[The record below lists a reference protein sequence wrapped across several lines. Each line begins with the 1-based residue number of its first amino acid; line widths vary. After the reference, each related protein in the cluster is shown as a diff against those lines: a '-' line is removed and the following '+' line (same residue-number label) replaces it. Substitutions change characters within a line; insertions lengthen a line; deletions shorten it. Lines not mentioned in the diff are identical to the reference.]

1 MADELYAVIAV
12 GETLEHAEAERIARA
27 SREHDGLRL
36 DAEQAGRKGPWLLEM
51 PGVQD
56 LLQEGSWED
65 AVSWNLTPDGIAR
78 LARTFEWLF
87 EEIPTEFTFEVL
99 WGDEPIDK
107 LVSREELLR
116 IVHTG
121 HLGGRT
127 RYRIMVAH

>member
-1 MADELYAVIAV
+1 
-12 GETLEHAEAERIARA
+12 
-27 SREHDGLRL
+27 
-36 DAEQAGRKGPWLLEM
+36 M

-56 LLQEGSWED
+56 LFQEGSWED

>member
-12 GETLEHAEAERIARA
+12 GETLEHEEAERIARA
-27 SREHDGLRL
+27 SREYDGLPL
-36 DAEQAGRKGPWLLEM
+36 DAQQAGRKGPWLLEM
-51 PGVQD
+51 PGVQN
-56 LLQEGSWED
+56 LLEESSWED
-65 AVSWNLTPDGIAR
+65 AVSWNLTPDGVER

-116 IVHTG
+116 LVRTG

-127 RYRIMVAH
+127 RYRVMPVH

>member
-12 GETLEHAEAERIARA
+12 GETLEHEEAERIARA
-27 SREHDGLRL
+27 SREYDGLPL
-36 DAEQAGRKGPWLLEM
+36 DAQQAGRKGPWLLEM
-51 PGVQD
+51 PGVQN
-56 LLQEGSWED
+56 LLEESSWED
-65 AVSWNLTPDGIAR
+65 AVSWILTPDGVER

-116 IVHTG
+116 LVRTG

-127 RYRIMVAH
+127 RYRVMPVH